1 MVVSMRARKAAL
13 LAVLAL
19 AGCRKAVQ
27 DPPILS
33 LGDQTIR
40 RSEFDKHLKA
50 LESQGAVVA
59 PEARGAL
66 LESFLEERVLV
77 LEARSRG
84 LVSPNTSDLDEQR
97 AVQRMLTDD
106 VLSKVTVLDD
116 EIAAYYKTHSQDFHV
131 PERVALRQILV
142 ATEGEALEIQ
152 RHLQRDP
159 TSFAALARAQSK
171 SPEGPSGGVMGVFS
185 RGELP
190 AELETPAFALSPTG
204 TDIVKTSLGYHV
216 LKVDSHQAARDLSLE
231 DARSGIRETLSREK
245 SDQSVHDLVRELM
258 ARAKV
263 NHEAATQPQ
272 SPS

>member
-1 MVVSMRARKAAL
+1 MVVSMRARAAL
-13 LAVLAL
+13 LAVLVL
-19 AGCRKAVQ
+19 AGCRKTVQ

-77 LEARSRG
+77 LEARTRG
-84 LVSPNTSDLDEQR
+84 LVNANTSDAEEQR
-97 AVQRMLTDD
+97 AVQRMLADD
-106 VLSKVTVLDD
+106 VLSKVTVVDD
-116 EIAAYYKTHSQDFHV
+116 EIAAYYKAHAQDFHV

-142 ATEGEALEIQ
+142 GTEGEALEVQ

-171 SPEGPSGGVMGVFS
+171 SPEGPSGGVMGTFS

-190 AELETPAFALSPTG
+190 SDLETPAFALGPNG
-204 TDIVKTSLGYHV
+204 TDIVKTPLGYHV
-216 LKVDSHQAARDLSLE
+216 LKVDSHQPARDLSLD
-231 DARSGIRETLSREK
+231 DARGEIRGILSREK
-245 SDQSVHDLVRELM
+245 SDQSVKELVRELM

-263 NHEAATQPQ
+263 NHEAATQSQ